1 MTLIPLSYSLQPR
14 KSGEQLGSPIHF
26 IGVLF
31 VGLFLTGSKI
41 NKTTGHPN
49 QGLLLHNIIHAII
62 SCSQIKPSGHLSSY
76 NCEPEKLSVFA
87 QNSQVHNLLDK
98 DAFSFSFASVNHHS

>member
-41 NKTTGHPN
+41 NKTTGRPN
-49 QGLLLHNIIHAII
+49 QEMVCSYII
-62 SCSQIKPSGHLSSY
+62 SSMPSFLVRRL
-76 NCEPEKLSVFA
+76 NL
-87 QNSQVHNLLDK
+87 QV
-98 DAFSFSFASVNHHS
+98 SFQVIIVSLRN